1 MTPITCCKGLS
12 NKNWRTSACQ
22 NNRKMLESCKNSP
35 STYQVYLVVQHQER
49 REESKKKEE
58 KQKPESWEKTHLKL
72 ETKINFIQS

>member
-1 MTPITCCKGLS
+1 
-12 NKNWRTSACQ
+12 
-22 NNRKMLESCKNSP
+22 MLESCKNSP